1 MSKVTLSETWW
12 VDRGNVQVSRYPVL
26 PVSYLLRTITGV
38 LLTGQT
44 KFIILLQRFFMCNVY
59 ICEVKIDIL
68 QHFNRDKYWA
78 ILGWQCGCRTEMLKV
93 IKFKKFVFSVLF
105 ELEWVKLCIVYMYLR
120 NESYILLHPLYNEE
134 IRCRIKKKNYNII
147 CTNFKIRI

>member
-1 MSKVTLSETWW
+1 M
-12 VDRGNVQVSRYPVL
+12 L

-44 KFIILLQRFFMCNVY
+44 KFIKLLQRFFMCNVY

-78 ILGWQCGCRTEMLKV
+78 ILGWQCGCKTEMLKV
-93 IKFKKFVFSVLF
+93 IKKNLKSLF
-105 ELEWVKLCIVYMYLR
+105 FQYYLNW
-120 NESYILLHPLYNEE
+120 NE
-134 IRCRIKKKNYNII
+134 
-147 CTNFKIRI
+147 